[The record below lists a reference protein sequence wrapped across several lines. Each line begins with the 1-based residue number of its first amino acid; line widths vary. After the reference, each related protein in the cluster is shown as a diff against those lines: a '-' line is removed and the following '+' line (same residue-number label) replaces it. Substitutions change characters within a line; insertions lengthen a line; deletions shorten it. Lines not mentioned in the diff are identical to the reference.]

1 MPNFSRTPVPEV
13 HLELAPLAKVLIQ
26 VQFSRTPQLVTDEAE
41 SVIAERLARY
51 PVRRRQSVGVAEVA
65 FSVNGQQMPF
75 PMPGPPSAF
84 LTFSD
89 ASSTWTASVTD
100 TAVSLETTAYA
111 SRDDFCDRALEL
123 FAAVASVAL
132 PPVVDRVGLRYINR
146 LLGDSLAELPRFVIP
161 QLCGLYGVVQDDLLT
176 LVHSVT
182 DSMMDIGSGE
192 RLQVKSGVLPGGMAF
207 DPALPPVGEPSWLLD
222 MDVFTTAGGFSFEPP
237 ALAERL
243 RGYSEI
249 AYAFFRFA
257 TTEAFQEHHQG
268 SSATAI
274 VRGQL

>member
-1 MPNFSRTPVPEV
+1 MSNFSRTPVSEV
-13 HLELAPLAKVLIQ
+13 HLELAPLAKVLMQ
-26 VQFSRTPQLVTDEAE
+26 VQFSRTPQLVADEAE

-51 PVRRRQSVGVAEVA
+51 PVRRRQAVGVAEVA

-100 TAVSLETTAYA
+100 TAVSLETTAYT

-132 PPVVDRVGLRYINR
+132 PPVVDRVGLRYIDR
-146 LLGDSLAELPRFVIP
+146 LLGDSLQELPRFVIP
-161 QLCGLYGVVQDDLLT
+161 QLCGLYGAVQDDLA

-182 DSMMDIGSGE
+182 DSMIDIGPAE

-207 DPALPPVGEPSWLLD
+207 DPVLPPVGEPSWLLD
-222 MDVFTTAGGFSFEPP
+222 MDVFTTAAGFPFEPP
-237 ALAERL
+237 ALAQRL
-243 RGYSEI
+243 RGYAET

-257 TTEAFQEHHQG
+257 TTEAFQEHHLG
-268 SSATAI
+268 SSATTTAI
-274 VRGQL
+274 GQR